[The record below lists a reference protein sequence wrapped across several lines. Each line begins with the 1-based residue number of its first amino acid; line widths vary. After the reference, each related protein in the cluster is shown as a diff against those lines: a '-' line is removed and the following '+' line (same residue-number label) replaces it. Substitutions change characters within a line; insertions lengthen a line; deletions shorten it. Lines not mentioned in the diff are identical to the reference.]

1 LSRSWISDD
10 QVVERKKGLEIRP
23 LFRLKTKCRIR
34 GTRESNRSDFVA
46 SALKSK
52 LIAEHQI

>member
-1 LSRSWISDD
+1 MIRLSSGKRAWKSG
-10 QVVERKKGLEIRP
+10 RF
-23 LFRLKTKCRIR
+23 FRLKTKCRIR

-46 SALKSK
+46 SALKSN